1 MCGKEQGALY
11 RRKAAG
17 EKGKGS
23 VALVLGAG
31 NQTAVA
37 AMDVLHKLV
46 MHDAVVVCKMNPVNE
61 WLGPYL
67 RCALRVACCCPASS
81 STRAM
86 SAALL
91 IRAIILFHPAAL
103 GVISGVFIAPMQM
116 WSRSTYAAVVS
127 G

>member
-1 MCGKEQGALY
+1 MCGREQGALY

-67 RCALRVACCCPASS
+67 RCALRVACCCAASS

-86 SAALL
+86 LQL
-91 IRAIILFHPAAL
+91 H
-103 GVISGVFIAPMQM
+103 
-116 WSRSTYAAVVS
+116 Y
-127 G
+127 